1 MTPMA
6 DLSPLSDLCGP
17 WLRYERPSNSPI
29 LSLPSSDRRK
39 ILEVFVWPSLNSFLK
54 SKDRFDNKSRPFVGR
69 RFFHSSFN
77 ESWVGNVLFRLDQK
91 RSNTNVDMVFFNGI
105 YPLDSPLLS
114 KRSIEQVKNNIERW
128 CDFAWGKNVKQHS
141 AIAPPFTDVR
151 KRLVA
156 TDFVLWVETVKN
168 VLFDDARF
176 DMLRDGVLAMPH
188 FSLTQKNF
196 DRLVAA
202 PTKDIVARI
211 VLGQIGKLTV
221 PNSSLLLDSGSLPL
235 SERGR

>member
-77 ESWVGNVLFRLDQK
+77 ES
-91 RSNTNVDMVFFNGI
+91 
-105 YPLDSPLLS
+105 
-114 KRSIEQVKNNIERW
+114 
-128 CDFAWGKNVKQHS
+128 
-141 AIAPPFTDVR
+141 
-151 KRLVA
+151 
-156 TDFVLWVETVKN
+156 
-168 VLFDDARF
+168 
-176 DMLRDGVLAMPH
+176 
-188 FSLTQKNF
+188 
-196 DRLVAA
+196 
-202 PTKDIVARI
+202 
-211 VLGQIGKLTV
+211 
-221 PNSSLLLDSGSLPL
+221 
-235 SERGR
+235 